1 MFVADWIEKV
11 PPQAYMFENLV
22 LRRWCY
28 LRSCDTFRKWYLVVE
43 VSHWRTDLEL

>member
-1 MFVADWIEKV
+1 MGQQGEKATIVKKKGNNSMFVADWIEKV

-28 LRSCDTFRKWYLVVE
+28 FEKL
-43 VSHWRTDLEL
+43 